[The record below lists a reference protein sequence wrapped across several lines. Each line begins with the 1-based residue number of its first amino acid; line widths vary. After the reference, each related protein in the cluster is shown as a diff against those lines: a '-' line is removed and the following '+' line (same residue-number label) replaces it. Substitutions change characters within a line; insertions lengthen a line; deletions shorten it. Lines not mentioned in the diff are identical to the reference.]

1 MTWGSNL
8 AQLHSLC
15 AETNIWPIVHVWC
28 VYHVVVHIALGS
40 GSMDKSYT
48 TDTVIDSIFRLEV
61 DQVKSEMFH
70 KVNAHAG
77 DSKYITWQCSVSLT
91 IL

>member
-1 MTWGSNL
+1 MIWGSNP

-15 AETNIWPIVHVWC
+15 AETNIWSIVHVWC

-61 DQVKSEMFH
+61 DQSE
-70 KVNAHAG
+70 K
-77 DSKYITWQCSVSLT
+77 
-91 IL
+91 